1 MGVGSGLGAQ
11 LGIAPEITYGT
22 PVTVNKAF
30 EFKSESLKKVKN
42 TVQGGGI
49 AAGRAAKLGRN
60 RKVTSQAAAGTIN
73 MEVVDAG
80 MGLWFQSLMGGT
92 VVPVI
97 VGAGPAYTQTHP
109 FVVDSLGKMLTIQV
123 GVPQT
128 DGTVKPKTYKG
139 CKILSAEFS
148 CDVNGDLMVA
158 WEIDSRELDETITIA
173 ALVYST
179 TAQIISWNEIV
190 TKIGAFGSE
199 AQVDGIKNVSIK
211 FTRPQNTDRFYQGNG
226 GKKSEPITNDDLQVT
241 GTITA
246 DHLDGTVFNDKFASD
261 ANTSLIWSFQGA
273 ALGSTVKTFEIQVPM
288 IFLDDGTPT
297 VDGNDIVSGD
307 FPFTAQLDDA
317 GHPLGTIKYIS
328 ADVTL

>member
-11 LGIAPEITYGT
+11 LGIAKETVYGT
-22 PVTVNKAF
+22 AVTVDHAF
-30 EFKSESLKKVKN
+30 NFKSETMKKVKN
-42 TVQGGGI
+42 FVQGGGM

-60 RKVTSQAAAGTIN
+60 RKVTTTAAAGSIT
-73 MEVVDAG
+73 MEVEDTG
-80 MGLWFQSLMGGT
+80 MGLWFQALMGGT

-109 FVVDSLGKMLTIQV
+109 FVADNGGKSLTIQV
-123 GVPQT
+123 GKPQT
-128 DGTVKPKTYKG
+128 DGTVKPFTYKG

-148 CDVNGDLMVA
+148 CDTNGDLMVT

-179 TAQIISWNEIV
+179 TAQVISWNEIV
-190 TKIGAFGSE
+190 TKIGTFGTE
-199 AQVDGIKNVSIK
+199 AQVDGIKNLSVK

-241 GTITA
+241 GTISA
-246 DHLDGTVFNDKFASD
+246 DFLDKAVFNDKFASD

-317 GHPLGTIKYIS
+317 GHALGTIKYIS